1 MLNFC
6 TLFHSNYAAQGL
18 TLYRSLV
25 RVCPDFHLYVFAFDD
40 ETVALLEEMALP
52 HMTVIPLIEFED
64 PELLSVKP
72 TRSVGEYCW
81 TCTASTILHC
91 LNHYDLDH
99 CTYLDSD
106 LYFFQNPQGM
116 IDEIGSDDILITPHW
131 FAPDNDNSEEVGK
144 FCVQFV
150 TVRNTPNALN
160 IIKEWRNECIDWCFG
175 HHENGKFGDQK
186 YLDKW
191 PVVHSGVHV
200 SENMGGGVAPWNM
213 ERYLFRFEHGS
224 LYATERNQG
233 ITFPV
238 VFCHFH
244 FIYTS
249 SKAWLHKFSYDTYA
263 LDKNCLRLAFIHYCR
278 ELKRSFRVLKRLG
291 YSNEVLGITAEKS
304 PWPSVLR
311 QWAKGIR
318 RVDYTH
324 YWWLG

>member
-6 TLFHSNYAAQGL
+6 TLFHSNYAAKGF

-40 ETVALLEEMALP
+40 ETVAILKKMALP
-52 HMTVIPLIEFED
+52 RMTVISLGEFED
-64 PELLSVKP
+64 PALLSVKP

-81 TCTASTILHC
+81 TCTASTLLYC
-91 LNHYDLDH
+91 LSHYDIDH

-106 LYFFQNPQGM
+106 LYFYQNPQYM
-116 IDEIGSDDILITPHW
+116 IDEMGADDILITPHW
-131 FAPDNDNSEEVGK
+131 FAPEKDNSEEVGK

-150 TVRNTPNALN
+150 TAKNTPNALS
-160 IIKEWRNECIDWCFG
+160 IITEWRDECIDWCYS
-175 HHENGKFGDQK
+175 HYENGKLGDQK

-200 SENMGGGVAPWNM
+200 SENMGGGIAPWNM
-213 ERYLFRFEHGS
+213 GRYQFHLERGF
-224 LYATERNQG
+224 LYATELKQG

-238 VFCHFH
+238 IFCHYH

-249 SKAWLHKFSYDTYA
+249 SKAWFYKFSYDTYS
-263 LDKNCLRLAFIHYCR
+263 LDKNCIQLVFIPYCR

-291 YSNEVLGITAEKS
+291 YSNEVLGIATDRN
-304 PWPSVLR
+304 PWLSVLR